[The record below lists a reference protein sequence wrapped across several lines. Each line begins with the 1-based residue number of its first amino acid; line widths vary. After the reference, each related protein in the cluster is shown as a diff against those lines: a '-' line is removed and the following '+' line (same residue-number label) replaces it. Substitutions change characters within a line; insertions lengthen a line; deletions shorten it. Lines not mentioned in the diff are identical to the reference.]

1 MKVWSRARSAFSSC
15 STADQM
21 SNTAGD
27 DMTALE
33 QTPAVNMSVYDLLR
47 VAECSETQQ
56 QSVHNLEQSVH
67 NLTGLQNEAAFCI
80 SIILPGLRQR
90 QTDNVLHVHAF
101 DVLFK
106 LASQHT
112 ANQVRIDAE
121 GGILCIVEAM
131 KHHSNDAELQHCG
144 IGALAAFDSIAY
156 LQDSIEAAGGIIAI
170 VAAMTMQS
178 HENYGDYVPLQ
189 VQHLPKQSHL
199 SSSCSCRVPESA
211 TESNRIV
218 LSNKFENC
226 ENFIIT

>member
-1 MKVWSRARSAFSSC
+1 
-15 STADQM
+15 M

-90 QTDNVLHVHAF
+90 QTDNYLHVHAF
-101 DVLFK
+101 QVLFK
-106 LASQHT
+106 LAYQHP